1 MLTMSKHNIFVKPGD
16 ILREKYKVVE
26 HIATGGMSEVY
37 RVQEVNNSFQEWA
50 VKISNMSS
58 KLSRKLIDETKLLSE
73 LDHPILPR
81 VADFFQ
87 DDNYFYLVLE
97 YVEGVSLAE
106 FLEDDSNELKLEDIV
121 NIGVQLCDVLYYL
134 HTRKPHPII
143 YRDLKP
149 GNILLKKDDQIKLI
163 DFGISRKY
171 QEKQMRDTVQ
181 IGTVGFAAPEQF
193 EKKQTDKRTDL
204 FSLGALLYYL
214 LSKGKYVYIAQEPI
228 KSLNSSIPKSLE
240 TCVDQLVEL
249 DPEDRLQDVREA
261 KILLLKARE
270 EWEHRKSKQYS
281 KKNLL
286 PYVIGSF
293 AVVATI
299 ILFSL

>member
-1 MLTMSKHNIFVKPGD
+1 MSKHNIFVKPGD

-149 GNILLKKDDQIKLI
+149 GNILLKKDAQITLI

-214 LSKGKYVYIAQEPI
+214 LSKGKYVYITQEPI

-240 TCVDQLVEL
+240 TCVGQLVEL

-286 PYVIGSF
+286 PYVIGSL